1 MTEQKIGLDS
11 NCLSYLLD
19 AITHVSEPSG
29 ELKDER
35 IAIVRAWFY
44 VTGTYYVSET
54 VISECA
60 RIRDTD
66 RQKLHTDFITVLLFD
81 EPARNSLVI
90 KTRAENLLSSHRK
103 PNDCRVLAEGED
115 IGLDTLLTCDYDFR
129 TRLAGKSPD
138 TKLVKPSDFWSSLN
152 IPRGACPK
160 VIPDK
165 THALF
170 EEVWWRW

>member
-11 NCLSYLLD
+11 NCLPYLLD
-19 AITHVSEPSG
+19 AITHVSEPSD
-29 ELKDER
+29 ELKEER
-35 IAIVRAWFY
+35 IAIMRAWFY
-44 VTGTYYVSET
+44 ATGTYYVSAT
-54 VISECA
+54 VISECV

-66 RQKLHTDFITVLLFD
+66 RQKLHSDFITVLLFD
-81 EPARNSLVI
+81 EPAISPLVI
-90 KTRAENLLSSHRK
+90 KARMENLLSSHRK
-103 PNDCRVLAEGED
+103 QNNCLVLAEGED

-129 TRLAGKSPD
+129 TRLAGKSQD

-160 VIPDK
+160 VVPHK

-170 EEVWWRW
+170 EEAWWRW